1 MKFGMFF
8 VGEYIGV
15 TLISAL
21 ISLLFFGGWLGPF
34 LPPGIW
40 FAIKTLAFIC
50 FFILL
55 RAALPRP
62 RFDQLMSWGWKFMLP
77 LALLN
82 LLVTGAVVLAL
93 Q

>member
-15 TLISAL
+15 ALVSAL
-21 ISLLFFGGWLGPF
+21 LAVLFFGGWHGPF
-34 LPPGIW
+34 LPPVLW
-40 FAIKTLAFIC
+40 FILKTFFFIC

-62 RFDQLMSWGWKFMLP
+62 RYDQLMAYGWKLMLP

-82 LLVTGAVVLAL
+82 LVVTGGVVLAR
-93 Q
+93 